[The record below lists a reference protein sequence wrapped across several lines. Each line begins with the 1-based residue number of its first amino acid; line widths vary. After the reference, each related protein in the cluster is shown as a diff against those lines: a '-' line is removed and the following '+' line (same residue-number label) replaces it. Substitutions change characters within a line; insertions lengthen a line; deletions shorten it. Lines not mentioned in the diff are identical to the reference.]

1 MRSEA
6 VNTLGKL
13 EPPALAQ
20 YAGGESEMKEGRG
33 AVADLSFS
41 QLNYY

>member
-20 YAGGESEMKEGRG
+20 YASSESEMKEGRG
-33 AVADLSFS
+33 AVADVSFS
-41 QLNYY
+41 QFYYY